1 VTVGSSSG
9 DSPPLPHR
17 SDADR
22 LRLTDLGQ
30 YLDTLVFAARGV
42 WTVTLVGVR
51 PFAFWGAVLLPLL
64 YLPSLYGIG
73 TGQNT
78 ALFLDLVVWH
88 VASIVLGHGH
98 TPFWSR

>member
-1 VTVGSSSG
+1 MRVGSASS
-9 DSPPLPHR
+9 DSSPLPHR
-17 SDADR
+17 SDTDR
-22 LRLTDLGQ
+22 LRLTALGR
-30 YLDTLVFAARGV
+30 YLGALAFAVRGV

-64 YLPSLYGIG
+64 YLPSLYDIG

-78 ALFLDLVVWH
+78 ALFRNLVVWH

-98 TPFWSR
+98 TPFWS